1 MKKLFA
7 VLVILVL
14 VASVASAQLINA
26 GPKVQLNFANL
37 GGDRTTGLTSATLVS
52 FGGFA
57 TYKVDPI
64 NIVGEVLYDQK
75 GCSLVNTL
83 TLGYLGINVLASYPI
98 PMEGNLKPMVFAG
111 PSVGFLMS
119 ASQGGVDVKNSVAG
133 TDFGIIIG
141 AGASYKLG
149 TGAILLDVR
158 YSLGLANINNPTT
171 YNNTNQ
177 VFSVCVGYAFDL
189 K

>member
-1 MKKLFA
+1 
-7 VLVILVL
+7 
-14 VASVASAQLINA
+14 
-26 GPKVQLNFANL
+26 LNFANL
-37 GGDRTTGLTSATLVS
+37 GGDGTAGYTSATLVS
-52 FGGFA
+52 FGGFV

-75 GCSLVNTL
+75 GCTAVNTL

-98 PMEGNLKPMVFAG
+98 PMEGDLKPMVFAG

-119 ASQGGVDVKNSVAG
+119 ASAAGVDVKSGYGG
-133 TDFGIIIG
+133 TDFGIIFG

-158 YSLGLANINNPTT
+158 YSLGLANIDNPTT
-171 YNNTNQ
+171 TSQTNQ